1 MCSEYVATYI
11 PKVCTNFLVLMMI
24 YVGDTVVIPRYR
36 HIMNRLFPSFL
47 MLIKTPIQDIAFF
60 FYPTY
65 SSEQNDLM
73 NN

>member
-36 HIMNRLFPSFL
+36 HKMNRLLNGHFS
-47 MLIKTPIQDIAFF
+47 TQ
-60 FYPTY
+60 
-65 SSEQNDLM
+65 
-73 NN
+73 